1 MATKKGATKK
11 STKASVTIN
20 DQISPEEHSIIE
32 ESFNLIKNLNSQVSQ
47 VEKAKDKLAT
57 DVTKLAKK
65 IDTHDAK
72 KHYNSLFTSIKEE
85 IIKDFAPLLKK
96 LDLKGVKVDVFSE
109 ISNLLEVEISK
120 VRSEFETSSKKTK
133 KDFQK
138 SLSDIEVRV
147 VDALKE
153 HALLRNELKDLDSKE
168 ITKSIAKLEKKL
180 DKSLEKISLKSEVQL
195 QTSLKEVTSMKTS
208 LSKQSKDLSKS
219 LKEFESLKDNVLSKI
234 SEEELDF
241 TAFESKVLSLQKE
254 MDSMKSL
261 VGRFE
266 DDLYSDSALQL
277 VKKVEK
283 KLLSL
288 DTSFKE
294 LQSFSTTQLET
305 LATQLEGIGDIESSV
320 NESLMVQSKQQEKL
334 SKEVNKLKE
343 SFQEDKKQKKQELA
357 IKEFKEKSHAMLKK
371 EADSFKTKLQEQFSL
386 DFYKLKEKSDMELE
400 SITSQTSVLKE
411 ELLSFKSQ
419 SQELLKNYLD
429 ELHHELQEITS
440 VSKQNNDSITIF
452 EEEVNQKIKDLE
464 HAQEGSHSFISSK
477 YNEIVDSFESLSNEQ
492 KKELSLYKKQLEENS
507 SSFISSVETSLK
519 EKLSEEILKLQ
530 EFKTHSQTSLKE
542 FQREISEDVES
553 KLVTAQDLFKK
564 EFEEHVSTFDDELKQ
579 KESEFLSKL
588 LIIEEDKK
596 AMVAELHD
604 FKGEIANLT
613 KQYSE
618 SLTIELDNLKK
629 EDLEF
634 EDKKKEFLSHVDDVI
649 HVRRVQLEE
658 DFEHYK
664 AKLSGF
670 TTDIRTYFTE
680 QDNSFRTSFNE
691 KVSSLHEYLSSS
703 ISKLEKKFI
712 EKNVSKVK
720 LELDTE
726 FKRLHEIAEQL
737 ESRELELTKNL
748 EIAEQKELDFF
759 ESLHLEQKVLQEK
772 VEERLMSL
780 EKQFNKRFLDFD
792 NQFANFKGIVVEEVE
807 DLMKEVQSLVKQK
820 FDVLDNYETKLKV
833 LVNEGERKIHELH
846 DVQSIVDREVRDIR
860 DELNDLR
867 VKVDVETPEFDV
879 NSLSSL
885 VSTMT
890 EYENHLIGLVE
901 TLKHK
906 GVSDSHILDVLSTK
920 GHPRVY
926 AKMILDSMSLV
937 KKQN

>member
-219 LKEFESLKDNVLSKI
+219 LKEFESLKNNVLSKI

-254 MDSMKSL
+254 MESMKSL

-343 SFQEDKKQKKQELA
+343 SFQEDKKQKKQELV
-357 IKEFKEKSHAMLKK
+357 IKEFKEKSHAILKK

-400 SITSQTSVLKE
+400 SITSETSALKD

-440 VSKQNNDSITIF
+440 ASKQNNDSITIF

-492 KKELSLYKKQLEENS
+492 KKELLLYKKQLEENS

-564 EFEEHVSTFDDELKQ
+564 EFEEHVSSFDDELKQ

-596 AMVAELHD
+596 SMVAELHE

-629 EDLEF
+629 EDLAF

-691 KVSSLHEYLSSS
+691 KASSLHEYLSSS
-703 ISKLEKKFI
+703 ISKLEKKFV
-712 EKNVSKVK
+712 EKNVSKIK

-807 DLMKEVQSLVKQK
+807 DLMKEVQGLVKQK